1 MKKAI
6 RIAFVAVLAVVM
18 AATATSCKKKADPR
32 ANELTALAAKV
43 TAAGEKEINKGM
55 TLTKCEYNAQDTVF
69 TLYYQIDDSRF
80 DGVTPDSLK
89 ATIAKDIKEEKRQK
103 LTHAIKSRGAAM
115 QYVYNT
121 PSKIISV
128 FFTNAEL

>member
-1 MKKAI
+1 MNKI
-6 RIAFVAVLAVVM
+6 LRLVFVVVM
-18 AATATSCKKKADPR
+18 TLVMATAVTSCKKKGDHR
-32 ANELTALAAKV
+32 AKELIALAKKV
-43 TAAGEKEINKGM
+43 TAAGEIEINKGM
-55 TLTKCEYNAQDTVF
+55 TLTKCEYNVEDTVF
-69 TLYYQIDDSRF
+69 TLYYQIEDSRF
-80 DGVTPDSLK
+80 DDVSPDSLK

-103 LTHAIKSRGAAM
+103 LTNAIKSNGAGM